1 LANVQLQSR
10 INCSSKTNFVEGRE
24 QTMRKMISTLAATAM
39 ILPMLAATP
48 ALAGGRGY
56 DRGYE
61 EGYYAARNEYRGD
74 RYDDRRYD
82 ARYDRG
88 PREWRGSDGRTYC
101 RKSDGT
107 VGLII
112 GGAGGAL
119 IGRAVDTR
127 GERATGTIL
136 GAAAGALIG
145 KSLASKR
152 RCR

>member
-1 LANVQLQSR
+1 
-10 INCSSKTNFVEGRE
+10 
-24 QTMRKMISTLAATAM
+24 MRKFISTLAATAM
-39 ILPMLAATP
+39 ILPMMAATP
-48 ALAGGRGY
+48 ALAGNRGY
-56 DRGYE
+56 DRGYD
-61 EGYYAARNEYRGD
+61 EGYYAARNEYRSD
-74 RYDDRRYD
+74 RDDDRRYN
-82 ARYDRG
+82 DRG
-88 PREWRGSDGRTYC
+88 SREWRGSDGRTYC

-119 IGRAVDTR
+119 LGRAVDTR